1 MPVFEYTALN
11 DKGKSVSG
19 IIDCESALV
28 ARHKLRTTNMYPVAI
43 KEVSDPMAKKE
54 KGGLPS
60 ISLFSRRIKPSEVSM
75 MTRQLATLLGAGF
88 PLVKA
93 LDTLIVQIESPAFK
107 KYLSRIKDSIE
118 EGKSFA
124 ASLAEYP
131 GIFSPIYVNMVR
143 AGETSGTL
151 EIVLERLADIA
162 ENQAA
167 LNIKIKAALAYPVFM
182 LLIGTV
188 VLILLVTFVVPNM
201 TSIFDGMGQLL
212 PLPTR
217 ILIGSSDFLASWWW
231 FLLFLLVAMLT
242 GFSVFRKSEK
252 GRYIIDKTIITIP
265 ITGSLALKLAVARFS
280 QTLGSL
286 LSNGVSMMAALE
298 VVKNVAGNAIIS
310 EAIEGAAKEVEQG
323 HELGVALSAL
333 EVFPYLSIQMIK
345 VGEQSGELE
354 TMLDKVADVYEKEV
368 ETSLIGMTALLEPLI
383 ILIMGVLVG
392 FIVFSICLPIF
403 EMNQLIK

>member
-11 DKGKSVSG
+11 EKGKNISG
-19 IIDCESALV
+19 IIDCDSASA
-28 ARHKLRTTNMYPVAI
+28 ARQKLRGNKIYPISV
-43 KEVSDPMAKKE
+43 KEVSDPTHKKD
-54 KGGLPS
+54 KGKLSYFTP
-60 ISLFSRRIKPSEVSM
+60 FSRIKPNEISM

-93 LDTLIVQIESPAFK
+93 MDTLIVQIETPAFK
-107 KYLSRIKDSIE
+107 KILSRIKDSIE

-124 ASLAEYP
+124 AALAEYP
-131 GIFSPIYVNMVR
+131 AVFSPIYINMIR

-151 EIVLERLADIA
+151 EIVLERLADIS

-167 LNIKIKAALAYPVFM
+167 LTSKIRAALAYPIFM
-182 LLIGTV
+182 LIIGIIVLFLLI
-188 VLILLVTFVVPNM
+188 TFVVPNM
-201 TSIFDGMGQLL
+201 TSIFSDMGQTL

-217 ILIGSSDFLASWWW
+217 ILISTSEILGSWWW
-231 FLLFLLVAMLT
+231 LMLLVIAAMVA

-252 GRYIIDKTIITIP
+252 GSYMIDKAVLAIP
-265 ITGSLALKLAVARFS
+265 ITGNLALKLAVARFS
-280 QTLGSL
+280 RTLGSL
-286 LSNGVSMMAALE
+286 LLNGVSVLAALE
-298 VVKNVAGNAIIS
+298 VVKNVAGNILIS
-310 EAIEGAAKEVEQG
+310 NAIENAAKEVEQG
-323 HELGVALSAL
+323 HELGLALNAL
-333 EVFPYLSIQMIK
+333 NVFPYLSIQMIQ

-368 ETSLIGMTALLEPLI
+368 EASLVGMTALMEPAI
-383 ILIMGVLVG
+383 ILALGVIVG